1 MLVVRYVDPRGEVTL
16 NRRQALG
23 STAGMIAAAALPWA
37 VRAEDPKRKRLAAVN
52 SAYFKLSHAYHIV
65 GRLVYGYTVNG
76 KHHQP
81 PFQVVRQFNHQYH
94 NEGRMQDLAR
104 PLAAKK
110 GVAIAETIADAVG
123 GPDVDGVLMIVEHG
137 EYPRN
142 DKNQILY
149 PRAEFFQQIV
159 DVFQKSKKSVPVF
172 VDKHLSYDHVK
183 ARKMY
188 DTAKAIGFPLMAG
201 SSLPVTWRRPEWEL
215 PFGAGV
221 VEAVVCFY
229 ADLDIYDFH
238 AMETLQCLMERRK
251 GGESGVKSLTTL
263 TGDAVWKAWDRGVWN
278 KDLAEA
284 ALRRSASRDYGTPR
298 DHVEKPTAVLIEYA
312 DGTRG
317 TLLHLPGYVA
327 DITAAVKLKGDPKL
341 HSTLFALPAPPG
353 ARFFDALTFQIEEFF
368 ATGKAPYPVE
378 RTLLTTTLHDF
389 AMRSVADGGTVVS
402 DPAMKVKYQIPDK
415 SWFFRG
421 PFSDE

>member
-1 MLVVRYVDPRGEVTL
+1 M
-16 NRRQALG
+16 NRRQALA
-23 STAGMIAAAALPWA
+23 STAGVIGTAAWPYMARAADAKP
-37 VRAEDPKRKRLAAVN
+37 KRLAAVN

-65 GRLVYGYTVNG
+65 GRFVYGYTVNG
-76 KHHQP
+76 KHHRP
-81 PFQVVRQFNHQYH
+81 PFQLVRQFNHQYH
-94 NEGRMQDLAR
+94 AEGKMQDLAR
-104 PLAAKK
+104 PLMRKK
-110 GVAIAETIADAVG
+110 GVAVAETIAEALG
-123 GPDVDGVLMIVEHG
+123 GANGLDVDGVLMIVEHG
-137 EYPRN
+137 DYPRN
-142 DKNQILY
+142 ERNQILY

-159 DVFQKSKKSVPVF
+159 DVFQKSKKCVPVF

-188 DTAKAIGFPLMAG
+188 DTAKTMGFGLMAG

-215 PFGAGV
+215 PFGATV
-221 VEAVVCFY
+221 EEAVVCFY

-251 GGESGVKSLTTL
+251 GGESGVKRLTTF

-284 ALRRSASRDYGTPR
+284 ALRRSGSRDYGTPR
-298 DHVEKPTAVLIEYA
+298 DHVENPTAVLVEYA

-317 TLLHLPGYVA
+317 TLLHLPEYVA
-327 DITAAVKLKGDPKL
+327 DITAAVKLKGDPQL
-341 HSTLFALPAPPG
+341 HSTLFVLPAPPG

-368 ATGKAPYPVE
+368 ATGQAPYPVE

-389 AMRSVADGGTVVS
+389 AMRSVAAGGTAIA
-402 DPAMKVKYQIPDK
+402 DPVMMVKYQIPDK
-415 SWFFRG
+415 SWYFRG